1 MNHDLFVKSISL
13 INVLISFLNF
23 IKVWLVYNALI
34 SAVLQSDCY
43 TYISFLIFFSI
54 MTYLSI

>member
-43 TYISFLIFFSI
+43 TYIHYFS
-54 MTYLSI
+54 